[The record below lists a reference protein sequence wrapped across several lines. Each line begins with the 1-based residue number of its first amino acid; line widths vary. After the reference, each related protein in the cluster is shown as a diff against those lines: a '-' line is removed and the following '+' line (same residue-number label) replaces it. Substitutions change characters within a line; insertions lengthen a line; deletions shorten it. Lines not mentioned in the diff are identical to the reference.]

1 MQVSVES
8 TGALERTMKVEVPEE
23 KIATQVETRLQSL
36 IKTTKIPGF
45 RPGKVPLKLIQK
57 RYGAGVRQEVVS
69 DLVQNTYYEAIT
81 QEKLRPAG
89 MPVIDPLEAE
99 QGKGL
104 VYTAKFEVMPEIEL
118 AAVEDL
124 SIEKASCDIADEDV
138 EKMIETLRTQRQDF
152 EVVDR
157 AAKTGDKVKIDFTGK
172 MDGEVFEG
180 GEGKDFELELGS
192 NSFIE
197 GFEDG
202 LVDKKAGEELTLNL
216 KFPDEYQKKE
226 FSGKPVEFLVTIHE
240 VKGSVLPE
248 LNDDFFK
255 DFGVTEGGM
264 EAFVEE
270 IKQHMGRESETALR
284 NRLRDAVMNALHEAN
299 KIELPKSMIE
309 TEQQN
314 MQKQFTDNL
323 QQYGIDSKDAPPV
336 DLAMFEEQAN
346 KRVALQ
352 LIVADLIRK
361 SELKAEPAKVRALLE
376 KNAASYEDP
385 SAVVNWYYS
394 DKSRLAEVEAV
405 VLEDEVIDWVAGKAK
420 MTELNLAFDDLMNKG
435 QTETG

>member
-23 KIATQVETRLQSL
+23 KIATEVATRLQSL
-36 IKTTKIPGF
+36 TKTSKIQGF

-57 RYGAGVRQEVVS
+57 RYGAGVRQEVVGE
-69 DLVQNTYYEAIT
+69 LVQNTYYEAIT
-81 QEKLRPAG
+81 QEKLKPAG
-89 MPVIDPLEAE
+89 MPTIDPLEAE
-99 QGKGL
+99 LGKGL

-124 SIEKASCDIADEDV
+124 SVEKALCDIADEDV
-138 EKMIETLRTQRQDF
+138 EKMIETLRTQRQEF
-152 EVVDR
+152 EVVER
-157 AAKTGDKVKIDFTGK
+157 AAETGDKVKIDFTGK

-180 GEGKDFELELGS
+180 GEAKDFELELGS
-192 NSFIE
+192 KSFIE
-197 GFEDG
+197 GFEEG
-202 LVDKKAGEELTLNL
+202 LVGKKAAEELTLNL

-226 FSGKPVEFLVTIHE
+226 YSGKAVEFHVTIHE
-240 VKGSVLPE
+240 VKGAVLPE

-299 KIELPKSMIE
+299 KIELPKAMIE

-352 LIVADLIRK
+352 LIVAELIRK
-361 SELKAEPAKVRALLE
+361 HELKAEPAKVRALLE

-435 QTETG
+435 QTETA